1 MDRRYFLKAAV
12 ALPFATPGWAQTAP
26 GAPSSRA
33 RPGQPAWPSD
43 ADWARLGQA
52 VEDRLVK
59 VKPTLDICRDA
70 PNGAACRDVFRGLKN
85 PYYIGDDMSLTQTTG
100 WVDAWTAQP
109 SAYAVAAQRIED
121 VVAAVT
127 FAREKNLRLVV
138 KGGGH
143 SYLGTSNAP
152 DSLLLWT
159 RAMNKVVMH
168 DAFVAKGCEGRQV
181 AQPAVS
187 VGAGAIWMH
196 TYNTVTTNGGR
207 YVQGGGCGTVG
218 VVGLVQGGGFGSYS
232 KNYGTAAASLLEA
245 EIVTADGVVRLAN
258 ACTNTDLFW
267 ALKGGGGGTFGVVTR
282 VTLRTHALPSF
293 FGGVSATIRASS
305 DATFSRL
312 VGRFVDFYAKSLL
325 NPHWGEIVNV
335 RPGRRLDIQMAFQG
349 LTLEEA
355 DSVWQPFLQW
365 LAAAPDDF
373 TVETGPRLRSIPAR
387 HRWNPDFLKAYAPAA
402 VRFDDRTGASPDNMF
417 WSSNVSEAGHFI
429 HDFESAWL
437 PVSLLQVDRQ
447 RELTEALVATARHST
462 VELHFQKGLAGGTD
476 DAVEAARDT
485 AMNPAVL
492 DAFAL
497 AIVASEG
504 PPAYPGLRGHEPDLA
519 DARRNAEKVGK
530 AMAALRKVVPD
541 AGSYVAE
548 SSYFESDWQKSY
560 WGSNYARLRAIKT
573 KYDPAGLF
581 FVHHGVGSEAWS
593 ADGFTKL
600 PGR

>member
-1 MDRRYFLKAAV
+1 
-12 ALPFATPGWAQTAP
+12 
-26 GAPSSRA
+26 
-33 RPGQPAWPSD
+33 
-43 ADWARLGQA
+43 
-52 VEDRLVK
+52 
-59 VKPTLDICRDA
+59 
-70 PNGAACRDVFRGLKN
+70 
-85 PYYIGDDMSLTQTTG
+85 
-100 WVDAWTAQP
+100 
-109 SAYAVAAQRIED
+109 
-121 VVAAVT
+121 
-127 FAREKNLRLVV
+127 
-138 KGGGH
+138 
-143 SYLGTSNAP
+143 
-152 DSLLLWT
+152 
-159 RAMNKVVMH
+159 
-168 DAFVAKGCEGRQV
+168 
-181 AQPAVS
+181 
-187 VGAGAIWMH
+187 
-196 TYNTVTTNGGR
+196 
-207 YVQGGGCGTVG
+207 
-218 VVGLVQGGGFGSYS
+218 
-232 KNYGTAAASLLEA
+232 
-245 EIVTADGVVRLAN
+245 
-258 ACTNTDLFW
+258 
-267 ALKGGGGGTFGVVTR
+267 
-282 VTLRTHALPSF
+282 
-293 FGGVSATIRASS
+293 
-305 DATFSRL
+305 
-312 VGRFVDFYAKSLL
+312 
-325 NPHWGEIVNV
+325 
-335 RPGRRLDIQMAFQG
+335 
-349 LTLEEA
+349 
-355 DSVWQPFLQW
+355 
-365 LAAAPDDF
+365 
-373 TVETGPRLRSIPAR
+373 
-387 HRWNPDFLKAYAPAA
+387 
-402 VRFDDRTGASPDNMF
+402 MF